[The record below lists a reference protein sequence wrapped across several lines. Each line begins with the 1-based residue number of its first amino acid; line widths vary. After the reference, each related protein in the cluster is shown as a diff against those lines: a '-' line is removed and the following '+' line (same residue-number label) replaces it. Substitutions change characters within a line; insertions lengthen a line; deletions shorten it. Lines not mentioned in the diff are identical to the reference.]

1 MSGPVPGVFQCLVL
15 GTLQPLKWEVVTAVP
30 SLRARGQAQCPH
42 YCTHFTDEETEAAG
56 LEGLSDLLGSEWW
69 LSRVGGK
76 EQAGR
81 GSRAPDLQLTRA
93 PAPVLGGGCGPASR
107 WCRGRGVQGPAPSTE
122 HSVLQVLTS
131 PTPSAC

>member
-30 SLRARGQAQCPH
+30 SLRARGQAQCLH

-69 LSRVGGK
+69 LSRAGSK

-81 GSRAPDLQLTRA
+81 GSRAPDLRLTRA
-93 PAPVLGGGCGPASR
+93 PAPVLGGVVGQRAGGAAGGA
-107 WCRGRGVQGPAPSTE
+107 CRAQPPAPSTLC
-122 HSVLQVLTS
+122 SR
-131 PTPSAC
+131 C

>member
-1 MSGPVPGVFQCLVL
+1 MPCPGHSAAPEVGSGDCSAIAEGQ
-15 GTLQPLKWEVVTAVP
+15 
-30 SLRARGQAQCPH
+30 GQAQCPH

-81 GSRAPDLQLTRA
+81 GSRAPDLRLTRA
-93 PAPVLGGGCGPASR
+93 PAPVLGGVVG
-107 WCRGRGVQGPAPSTE
+107 Q
-122 HSVLQVLTS
+122 
-131 PTPSAC
+131 